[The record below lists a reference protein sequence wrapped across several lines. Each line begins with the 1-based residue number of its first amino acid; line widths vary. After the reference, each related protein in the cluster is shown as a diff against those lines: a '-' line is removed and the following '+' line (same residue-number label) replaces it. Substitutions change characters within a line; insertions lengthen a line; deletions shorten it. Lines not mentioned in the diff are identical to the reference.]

1 MAAKE
6 LLNYDGELAYTYL
19 DIDTTKWLDII
30 IQRSDFKDLPIV
42 FDYNYNLIGG
52 LSELK
57 KYLLEDGASPE
68 TNRISALIKKAVDN
82 RSS

>member
-6 LLNYDGELAYTYL
+6 LLNYDGELAYTYI

-30 IQRSDFKDLPIV
+30 ILRSDFKDLPIV

-52 LSELK
+52 LSE
-57 KYLLEDGASPE
+57 
-68 TNRISALIKKAVDN
+68 
-82 RSS
+82 